1 LAELESPLPR
11 KERRAHRRPLP
22 LPEVKFVPAGN
33 RSLPTFVSLMLMITT
48 FMIVLTSISL
58 HENTRMRAMM
68 SSVREAFA
76 GIGANGASESAA
88 QEKLLGAAVTG
99 FKTAVPLADVQ
110 VAAGSDRLELTLPLH
125 VALDDATGA
134 ATPEFESAMKAM
146 TAALAKKPADVD
158 YDLEI
163 RFDDGAL
170 SNAHAA
176 AIAAAAIAGGIKP
189 SHLAIATGMVQAD
202 LEGEHNLAVLVKLD
216 PVAAS
221 LPASNPAGTTAPAD
235 PAGAP

>member
-1 LAELESPLPR
+1 M
-11 KERRAHRRPLP
+11 
-22 LPEVKFVPAGN
+22 PAGN
-33 RSLPTFVSLMLMITT
+33 PSLPTFVSLMLMITT

-76 GIGANGASESAA
+76 GIPGAAGASEEAAA

-99 FKTAVPLADVQ
+99 FKTAVPLADIQ
-110 VAAGSDRLELTLPLH
+110 VTAGGDRLELTLPLP
-125 VALDDATGA
+125 VALDEATGA

-146 TAALAKKPADVD
+146 AAALAKKPADLE

-163 RFDDGAL
+163 RFDDAAL

-176 AIAAAAIAGGIKP
+176 AVAAAAIAGGIKP

-202 LEGEHNLAVLVKLD
+202 LDGGHNLAVLVKLD
-216 PVAAS
+216 PVAAP
-221 LPASNPAGTTAPAD
+221 LPAGTAAPAD